1 MLTENKFSKYLLYAI
16 GEILLVIIG
25 ILIALQ
31 INNWNEENK
40 TRKEE
45 SNILTEMKLALKSDL
60 DYIDFSIKSHKLSTR
75 NLTIIK
81 EQFQLKT
88 TTNDSLN
95 YLYYSLL
102 YTSPVEVTIVPF
114 ETLKSKGFDL
124 ISNNSLRNKIL
135 HYYEQTVK
143 YSMNKEQ
150 FISKKFTIEY
160 CTKLFNT
167 VAWYS
172 YKPPNSGMNQIIPN
186 DIESLKKDK
195 VFLNLLNTKI
205 DEFRSQTS
213 AVLQAK
219 EEIQNLLKLIDDEL

>member
-1 MLTENKFSKYLLYAI
+1 MLTENKFSKYLLYSI

-45 SNILTEMKLALKSDL
+45 SNILTEIKLALKNDL
-60 DYIDFSIKSHKLSTR
+60 EYIDFSIRSHKLSTR

-102 YTSPVEVTIVPF
+102 YTSPVEVSIVPF

-124 ISNNSLRNKIL
+124 ISNNPLRNKIL

-150 FISKKFTIEY
+150 FISNKFTVEY

-167 VAWYS
+167 VAWFS
-172 YKPPNSGMNQIIPN
+172 YKPPNPGLIQIIPN
-186 DIESLKKDK
+186 DFESLKKDK

-205 DEFRSQTS
+205 DEFRAQTS
-213 AVLQAK
+213 YVQQAK
-219 EEIQNLLKLIDDEL
+219 EEIQNLLKLINDEL